1 MGIYHALEL
10 GSCSRIHQLAPAWWS
25 GVECGELCHVVGAP
39 LKGMDSVY
47 GGGNGSII
55 LDNVVC
61 NGDEQDLFQCTHNDF
76 FETNCDHTEDVAVV
90 CNGGC

>member
-1 MGIYHALEL
+1 MKKDQSG
-10 GSCSRIHQLAPAWWS
+10 GS
-25 GVECGELCHVVGAP
+25 CHVVGAP

-47 GGGNGSII
+47 GSGNGFII